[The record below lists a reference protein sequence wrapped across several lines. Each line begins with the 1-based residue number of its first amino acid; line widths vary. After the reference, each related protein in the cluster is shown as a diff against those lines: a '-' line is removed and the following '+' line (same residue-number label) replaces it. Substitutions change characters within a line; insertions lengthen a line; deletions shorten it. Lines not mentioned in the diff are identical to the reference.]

1 MTPSPRIA
9 VQARYSYAFSLVEA
23 MVAVF
28 ILSMTLGALACALVM
43 MTSGSVSGLMR
54 NVAYNASQMYLGQIL
69 AMYTAIFD
77 QVYASPENTPFPTVS
92 IQLDTQG
99 NQYIEGDPI
108 YVNQLDKFLNQPGQ
122 TVDLKDN
129 TNNKAYPFWR
139 KRLPNGQLQLDTIQ
153 INYDVY
159 LTNLN
164 QAQQSVDAYL
174 VGLSFNYT
182 VTYLNG
188 QADFLS
194 GKVYGIKRRD

>member
-69 AMYTAIFD
+69 AMDTAIFD

>member
-9 VQARYSYAFSLVEA
+9 AQARYLYAFSLVEA
-23 MVAVF
+23 MVAIF

-69 AMYTAIFD
+69 AMDIAIFD

-108 YVNQLDKFLNQPGQ
+108 YVNELDKRFNLPSKI
-122 TVDLKDN
+122 VDLKNN
-129 TNNKAYPFWR
+129 TNNKAYPLWR
-139 KRLPNGQLQLDTIQ
+139 KRLPNGQVQLDTID
-153 INYDVY
+153 INYHVY

-164 QAQQSVDAYL
+164 QAQRAVDAYL
-174 VGLSFNYT
+174 IALSFNYT